1 MPQGARLGGA
11 VAARATAPGQL
22 ACQRCLVQC
31 DHQRLRD
38 GRELAS
44 GTGTPRADAGKEA
57 VEADV
62 VTFGSLVSS
71 AGRAAQWQQ
80 TLDWLRA
87 AQVPGHDATL
97 ILSAVMS
104 TTAQASQWRQTM
116 ALLEE
121 VGADPDVA
129 AVEAA
134 LDSLELSQQPKSAPQ
149 LLHCAARAGIKAI
162 PKKKR
167 LLSSS
172 RVSDGTMKDA
182 ILLRR
187 TAATSEHDGR
197 FWVWDG
203 PAHWLPARR
212 REMPRRGRGDWQ
224 KALQL
229 LSALGHQALQ
239 QIPGT
244 IEH

>member
-31 DHQRLRD
+31 DHQRLRAAQLD
-38 GRELAS
+38 LGIPKP
-44 GTGTPRADAGKEA
+44 TEA

-134 LDSLELSQQPKSAPQ
+134 LDSLELSQQPKSAP
-149 LLHCAARAGIKAI
+149 H
-162 PKKKR
+162 
-167 LLSSS
+167 SS

-203 PAHWLPARR
+203 PAHWLPARHLTTMQGVGRCRDAAEETGR
-212 REMPRRGRGDWQ
+212 RLCNFCQRWDTRLCNRYLAQ
-224 KALQL
+224 
-229 LSALGHQALQ
+229 
-239 QIPGT
+239 
-244 IEH
+244 